1 MTSEH
6 VVSSPILLKIFV
18 VACSLVALSCSPA
31 RHSSSQ
37 RTRESDRKALIAL
50 EHEWLVATDAATLER
65 ILASDFVHPVPSGDF
80 LNKTQH
86 IDWMTKHP
94 PPANLRFAFDRLDVR
109 VYGDTGIANGSVVR
123 KDSDGKEMARNVFT
137 DVFVYRD
144 GRWQA
149 VNGQE
154 TDVRN
159 VR

>member
-1 MTSEH
+1 MRKENAMSAVT
-6 VVSSPILLKIFV
+6 LLKMSFI
-18 VACSLVALSCSPA
+18 ACSLATLSCSPA

-37 RTRESDRKALIAL
+37 RTPEKDRKALISL
-50 EHEWLVATDAATLER
+50 EHEWLAARDAATLER

-80 LNKTQH
+80 LSKARH

-94 PPANLRFAFDRLDVR
+94 PPSNLRFDFDRLDVR
-109 VYGDTGIANGSVVR
+109 VYGDTGIANGSVVT
-123 KDSDGKEMARNVFT
+123 KDSDGKEIARNLFT

-154 TDVRN
+154 TDVRKT
-159 VR
+159 R

>member
-1 MTSEH
+1 
-6 VVSSPILLKIFV
+6 
-18 VACSLVALSCSPA
+18 
-31 RHSSSQ
+31 
-37 RTRESDRKALIAL
+37 
-50 EHEWLVATDAATLER
+50 
-65 ILASDFVHPVPSGDF
+65 
-80 LNKTQH
+80 
-86 IDWMTKHP
+86 MTKHP

-123 KDSDGKEMARNVFT
+123 KDSDGKKIARNVFT

-159 VR
+159 AR